1 MFKGDGGGPLS
12 YLKSNGEHMQIGII
26 SFSSSLGCNYGHPSG
41 YTRIRPYLNW
51 ISSIT
56 GIETSAAMAGPGT
69 NPLLLIATA
78 FMIIVGR
85 LF

>member
-1 MFKGDGGGPLS
+1 
-12 YLKSNGEHMQIGII
+12 
-26 SFSSSLGCNYGHPSG
+26 
-41 YTRIRPYLNW
+41 LNW

-56 GIETSAAMAGPGT
+56 GIETSAAIAGPGT
-69 NPLLLIATA
+69 NPLLLLAAA